1 MSTGIDTLQLY
12 ERFRAA
18 DLSDKAAKEIAEAIK
33 DTVEERLVTKEYFDL
48 RLKELESSVKA
59 DIIKWVAGM
68 IIAQTAIIVTLI
80 KFIK

>member
-18 DLSDKAAKEIAEAIK
+18 DLPDKAAKEIAEAIK

-68 IIAQTAIIVTLI
+68 IIAQTAVIVTLL